1 MELHVQHIKNFKAIL
16 ITGTSITIG
25 VSHGIFKTFQHVISS
40 TNPKEITDNLRLHSS
55 TDYTPYYQKGLS
67 TNCEHL
73 KIILSKFEN
82 IQGIWQSDSNL
93 LDIVAH
99 MKNSLNSHNQI

>member
-55 TDYTPYYQKGLS
+55 TDYTL
-67 TNCEHL
+67 
-73 KIILSKFEN
+73 ILSERIKYKL
-82 IQGIWQSDSNL
+82 WTP
-93 LDIVAH
+93 
-99 MKNSLNSHNQI
+99 

>member
-16 ITGTSITIG
+16 ITITNG

-55 TDYTPYYQKGLS
+55 TDYTL
-67 TNCEHL
+67 
-73 KIILSKFEN
+73 ILSKR
-82 IQGIWQSDSNL
+82 IKYKLWTP
-93 LDIVAH
+93 
-99 MKNSLNSHNQI
+99 